1 MPFVF
6 RDAELT
12 LDFLVVGGG
21 IAGLAVAYA
30 LSTAGHRVR
39 VVEKFGLDRPSAG
52 QRIPP
57 NLSKILWQWIGPEEL
72 MKVSTRCVGSPF
84 HQLTTGENIGYL
96 HWKPAVMAEMGGDF
110 LLMHH
115 DDLIRIL
122 HKLAI
127 KAGARVDFNTEVVA
141 VQQGSEEKPDP
152 SVTLANGEVIYAD
165 VLIGADGSKSLVRDV
180 VLEEE
185 DEAKPGP
192 MTTYSG
198 VVKAEDMVGDPEL
211 APLVQSEELPQ
222 WPVWMGNFRF
232 IFGHPVRARK
242 EYAFTIFNC
251 KVPTPEQAGKETWDE
266 LFPTEQALTE
276 EDGTLCQK
284 LVKLAGPRLIRSQ
297 LMSRR
302 DIDDWVDS
310 TGRIVLIGD
319 SAHPNYPGG
328 THTAAMAVEDGAVL
342 GSLFSHLS
350 SKEQIPAFLNAY
362 QELRQRRCEM
372 VNRAVFDNARMMCL
386 PPGPEAD
393 ARDQDMAAQAT
404 DWDDGMLKVQF
415 EEISAIFLYDAGDD
429 AEEWWINWG
438 RFHDSGNNSK
448 PSVATFDFGN
458 VSVRYE

>member
-21 IAGLAVAYA
+21 VSGLAVAYA

-39 VVEKFGLDRPSAG
+39 VLEKFGLDRPSAG

-57 NLSKILWQWIGPEEL
+57 NLSKILWQWIGPDEL
-72 MKVSTRCVGSPF
+72 MKVSTRCVGSPYYRI
-84 HQLTTGENIGYL
+84 TTADEIGYL

-127 KAGARVDFNTEVVA
+127 KAGARVDFNTEVLA
-141 VQQGSEEKPDP
+141 VHQGSEEKPKP
-152 SVTLANGEVIYAD
+152 SVTLASGEVIYAD
-165 VLIGADGSKSLVRDV
+165 ILIGADGSKSLVREV

-185 DEAKPGP
+185 DDAKPGP
-192 MTTYSG
+192 MTVYSG
-198 VVKAEDMVGDPEL
+198 VVKAEDMLGDPEL
-211 APLVQSEELPQ
+211 APLILSEE
-222 WPVWMGNFRF
+222 WPVWSGNLRF

-242 EYAFTIFNC
+242 EYSFTIFNC
-251 KVPTPEQAGKETWDE
+251 KVPTPEQAGEETWDE

-276 EDGTLCQK
+276 EEGALCQK
-284 LVKLAGPRLIRSQ
+284 LVRLA
-297 LMSRR
+297 
-302 DIDDWVDS
+302 DS
-310 TGRIVLIGD
+310 TGRILLIGD

-350 SKEQIPAFLNAY
+350 SMDQVPAFLNAF

-372 VNRAVFDNARMMCL
+372 VDRAVFDNARMCCL

-393 ARDQDMAAQAT
+393 ARDQDLAAKFD
-404 DWDDGMLKVQF
+404 DWDDGMLKGQF

-438 RFHDSGNNSK
+438 RFQESSGEK
-448 PSVATFDFGN
+448 PSVATFDFGK